1 MPLLDNLLAT
11 LTQRDPF
18 PPLVPEKVW
27 DKSLIAK
34 IDKLTAAPL
43 AKAGLHLLNDDI
55 HNCHIIAQEH
65 ENPDGNYWHAILH
78 RREPDYW
85 NSKYW
90 YKRVNDHPVIQEM
103 QKEEPGWNPFNFV
116 DQCEKLNT
124 TQVRLIQLQE
134 MTLLLNYTIEKY
146 VKNY

>member
-18 PPLVPEKVW
+18 PLLVPESVW
-27 DKSLIAK
+27 DNSLTAK

-43 AKAGLHLLNDDI
+43 IKAGLHLLNDDI

-65 ENPDGNYWHAILH
+65 ENSDGNYWHAILH

-90 YKRVNDHPVIQEM
+90 YRRVDNHPVIQQM
-103 QKEEPGWNPFNFV
+103 KNEEVGWDPFNFV
-116 DQCEKLNT
+116 DQCEKFNKA
-124 TQVRLIQLQE
+124 QERQIQLQE
-134 MTLLLNYTIEKY
+134 MTLLLNYTIKKY
-146 VKNY
+146 AKN

>member
-18 PPLVPEKVW
+18 PLLVPESVW
-27 DKSLIAK
+27 DNSLTAK
-34 IDKLTAAPL
+34 IDELTAAPL
-43 AKAGLHLLNDDI
+43 IKAGLHLLNDDI

-65 ENPDGNYWHAILH
+65 ENSDGNYWHAILH

-90 YKRVNDHPVIQEM
+90 YRRVDNHLVIQQM
-103 QKEEPGWNPFNFV
+103 KNEEVGWDPFNFV
-116 DQCEKLNT
+116 DQCEKFNKA
-124 TQVRLIQLQE
+124 QERQIQLQE
-134 MTLLLNYTIEKY
+134 MTLLLNYTIKKY
-146 VKNY
+146 AKN

>member
-18 PPLVPEKVW
+18 PLLVPESVW
-27 DKSLIAK
+27 DNSLTAK

-43 AKAGLHLLNDDI
+43 IKAGLHLLNDDI

-65 ENPDGNYWHAILH
+65 ENSDGNYWHAILH

-90 YKRVNDHPVIQEM
+90 YKRVGDHPVIHNM
-103 QKEEPGWNPFNFV
+103 QKEKPGWDPFNFV
-116 DQCEKLNT
+116 DQCEKFNT
-124 TQVRLIQLQE
+124 AQTRQIQLQE
-134 MTLLLNYTIEKY
+134 MTLLLNYTIKKY
-146 VKNY
+146 AKN

>member
-18 PPLVPEKVW
+18 PLLVPERLW
-27 DKSLIAK
+27 DNSLTAK

-55 HNCHIIAQEH
+55 HNCHNIAQEH

-90 YKRVNDHPVIQEM
+90 YKRVGNHPVIQQM
-103 QKEEPGWNPFNFV
+103 KNEEVGWDPFEFV
-116 DQCEKLNT
+116 DQCEKFNT
-124 TQVRLIQLQE
+124 AKERQLQFKE
-134 MTLLLNYTIEKY
+134 MKFLLKHTIEKY
-146 VKNY
+146 L

>member
-18 PPLVPEKVW
+18 PLLVPESVW
-27 DKSLIAK
+27 DNSLTAK

-43 AKAGLHLLNDDI
+43 IKAGLHLLNDDI

-65 ENPDGNYWHAILH
+65 ENSDSNYWHAILL

-90 YKRVNDHPVIQEM
+90 YRRVDNHPVIQQM
-103 QKEEPGWNPFNFV
+103 KNEEVGWDPFNFV
-116 DQCEKLNT
+116 DQCEKFYT
-124 TQVRLIQLQE
+124 AQTRKIQLQE
-134 MTLLLNYTIEKY
+134 MTLLLNYTIKKY
-146 VKNY
+146 AKN

>member
-18 PPLVPEKVW
+18 PLLVPEKVW
-27 DKSLIAK
+27 DESLTAK

-55 HNCHIIAQEH
+55 HNCHNIAQEH

-90 YKRVNDHPVIQEM
+90 YKRVGNHPVIQQM
-103 QKEEPGWNPFNFV
+103 KNEEVGWDPFEFV
-116 DQCEKLNT
+116 DQCEKFNT
-124 TQVRLIQLQE
+124 AKERQLQFKE
-134 MTLLLNYTIEKY
+134 MKFLLKHTIEKY
-146 VKNY
+146 L

>member
-18 PPLVPEKVW
+18 PLLVPESVW
-27 DKSLIAK
+27 DNGLTAK
-34 IDKLTAAPL
+34 IDELTAAPL
-43 AKAGLHLLNDDI
+43 IKAGLHLLNDDI

-65 ENPDGNYWHAILH
+65 ENSDGNYWHAILH

-90 YKRVNDHPVIQEM
+90 YKRVGDHPVIHNM
-103 QKEEPGWNPFNFV
+103 QKEKPGWDPFNFV
-116 DQCEKLNT
+116 DQCEKFNKA
-124 TQVRLIQLQE
+124 QERQIQLQE
-134 MTLLLNYTIEKY
+134 MTLLLNYTIKKY
-146 VKNY
+146 AKN

>member
-18 PPLVPEKVW
+18 PLLVPERVW
-27 DKSLIAK
+27 DNSLTAK
-34 IDKLTAAPL
+34 IDKLTSAPL
-43 AKAGLHLLNDDI
+43 AKAGLYLLNDDI

-90 YKRVNDHPVIQEM
+90 YKRVVNHPVIQQM
-103 QKEEPGWNPFNFV
+103 KKEEAGWDPFDFV
-116 DQCEKLNT
+116 DQCEKFNT
-124 TQVRLIQLQE
+124 AQERQIQLQE
-134 MTLLLNYTIEKY
+134 MTLLLNYTIKKY
-146 VKNY
+146 AKN

>member
-18 PPLVPEKVW
+18 PLLVPKSVW
-27 DKSLIAK
+27 DNSLTAK

-55 HNCHIIAQEH
+55 HNCHNIAQEH

-90 YKRVNDHPVIQEM
+90 YKRVGNHPVIQQM
-103 QKEEPGWNPFNFV
+103 KNEEVGWDPFEFV
-116 DQCEKLNT
+116 DQCEKFNT
-124 TQVRLIQLQE
+124 AKERQLQFKE
-134 MTLLLNYTIEKY
+134 MKFLLKHTIEKY
-146 VKNY
+146 L

>member
-18 PPLVPEKVW
+18 PLLVPESVW
-27 DKSLIAK
+27 DNSLTAK

-43 AKAGLHLLNDDI
+43 IKAGLHLLNDDI

-65 ENPDGNYWHAILH
+65 ENSDSNYWHAILH

-90 YKRVNDHPVIQEM
+90 YRRVDNHPVIQQM
-103 QKEEPGWNPFNFV
+103 KNEEVGWDPFNFV
-116 DQCEKLNT
+116 AQCEKFFT
-124 TQVRLIQLQE
+124 AQTRQIQLQE
-134 MTLLLNYTIEKY
+134 MTLLLNYTIKKY
-146 VKNY
+146 AKN

>member
-18 PPLVPEKVW
+18 PLLVPESVW
-27 DKSLIAK
+27 DNSLTAK
-34 IDKLTAAPL
+34 IDKLTAVPL
-43 AKAGLHLLNDDI
+43 IKAGLHLLNDDI
-55 HNCHIIAQEH
+55 NNCHIIAQEH

-90 YKRVNDHPVIQEM
+90 YKRVGNHPVIQQM
-103 QKEEPGWNPFNFV
+103 KNEEVGWDPFNFV
-116 DQCEKLNT
+116 DQCEKFNT
-124 TQVRLIQLQE
+124 AQTRQIQLQE
-134 MTLLLNYTIEKY
+134 MTLLLNYTIKKY
-146 VKNY
+146 AKN

>member
-18 PPLVPEKVW
+18 PLLVPESVW
-27 DKSLIAK
+27 DNSLTAK

-43 AKAGLHLLNDDI
+43 IKAGLHLLNDDI

-65 ENPDGNYWHAILH
+65 ENSDGNYWHAILH

-90 YKRVNDHPVIQEM
+90 YKRVADHPVIHNM
-103 QKEEPGWNPFNFV
+103 QKEKPGWDPFNFV
-116 DQCEKLNT
+116 DQCEKFNT
-124 TQVRLIQLQE
+124 AQTRQIQLQE
-134 MTLLLNYTIEKY
+134 MTLLLNYTIKKY
-146 VKNY
+146 AKN

>member
-11 LTQRDPF
+11 LTQRDPS
-18 PPLVPEKVW
+18 PPLVTEKVW

-65 ENPDGNYWHAILH
+65 ENPDSNYWHAILH

-90 YKRVNDHPVIQEM
+90 YKRVDNHPVIQQM
-103 QKEEPGWNPFNFV
+103 KNEEVGWDPFEFV
-116 DQCEKLNT
+116 DQCEKFNT
-124 TQVRLIQLQE
+124 AKERQLQFKE
-134 MTLLLNYTIEKY
+134 MKFLLKHTIDKY
-146 VKNY
+146 L

>member
-18 PPLVPEKVW
+18 PLLVPESVW
-27 DKSLIAK
+27 DNSLTAK
-34 IDKLTAAPL
+34 IDELTAAPL
-43 AKAGLHLLNDDI
+43 IKAGLHLLNDDI

-65 ENPDGNYWHAILH
+65 ENSDGNYWHAILH

-90 YKRVNDHPVIQEM
+90 YNRVGNHPVIQQM
-103 QKEEPGWNPFNFV
+103 KNEEVGWDPFDFV
-116 DQCEKLNT
+116 DQCERSDT
-124 TQVRLIQLQE
+124 ETERMIQFKE
-134 MTLLLNYTIEKY
+134 MKFLLNYTLEKY
-146 VKNY
+146 E

>member
-18 PPLVPEKVW
+18 PLLVPESVW
-27 DKSLIAK
+27 DNSLTAK

-43 AKAGLHLLNDDI
+43 IKAGLHLLNDDI

-65 ENPDGNYWHAILH
+65 ENSDGNYWHAILH

-90 YKRVNDHPVIQEM
+90 YRRVDNHPVIQQM
-103 QKEEPGWNPFNFV
+103 KNEEVGWDPFNFV
-116 DQCEKLNT
+116 DQCEKFNT
-124 TQVRLIQLQE
+124 AQTRKIQLQE
-134 MTLLLNYTIEKY
+134 MTLLLNYTIKKY
-146 VKNY
+146 AKN

>member
-18 PPLVPEKVW
+18 PLLVPESVW
-27 DKSLIAK
+27 DNSLTAK

-43 AKAGLHLLNDDI
+43 IKAGLHLLNDDI

-65 ENPDGNYWHAILH
+65 ENSDSNYWHAILH

-90 YKRVNDHPVIQEM
+90 YRRVDNHPVIQQM
-103 QKEEPGWNPFNFV
+103 KNEEVGWDPFNFV
-116 DQCEKLNT
+116 DQCEKFNT
-124 TQVRLIQLQE
+124 AQTRQIQLQE
-134 MTLLLNYTIEKY
+134 MTLLLNYTIKKY
-146 VKNY
+146 AKN

>member
-18 PPLVPEKVW
+18 PLLVPESVW
-27 DKSLIAK
+27 DNSLTAK

-43 AKAGLHLLNDDI
+43 IKAGLHLLNDDI

-65 ENPDGNYWHAILH
+65 ENSDGNYWHAILH

-90 YKRVNDHPVIQEM
+90 YKRVGDHPVIHDM
-103 QKEEPGWNPFNFV
+103 QKEEPGWEPFNFV
-116 DQCEKLNT
+116 DQCEKFNT
-124 TQVRLIQLQE
+124 EKERLIQLKE
-134 MTLLLNYTIEKY
+134 MTLLLYYTIKKY
-146 VKNY
+146 AKN

>member
-1 MPLLDNLLAT
+1 MPLLDNLLGT

-18 PPLVPEKVW
+18 PLLVPERVW
-27 DKSLIAK
+27 DNSLTAK

-43 AKAGLHLLNDDI
+43 AKSGLHLLNDDI

-90 YKRVNDHPVIQEM
+90 YKRVGDHPVIHDM
-103 QKEEPGWNPFNFV
+103 QKEEPGWDPFDFV
-116 DQCEKLNT
+116 DQCEKFNT
-124 TQVRLIQLQE
+124 TQERQIQLQE
-134 MTLLLNYTIEKY
+134 MTLLLNYIIKKY
-146 VKNY
+146 AKN

>member
-18 PPLVPEKVW
+18 PLLVPDSVW
-27 DKSLIAK
+27 DNSLTAK
-34 IDKLTAAPL
+34 IDELTAAPL
-43 AKAGLHLLNDDI
+43 IKAGLHLLNDDI

-65 ENPDGNYWHAILH
+65 ENSDSNYWHAILH

-90 YKRVNDHPVIQEM
+90 YKRVGDHPVIHDM
-103 QKEEPGWNPFNFV
+103 QKEEPGWDPFNFV
-116 DQCEKLNT
+116 DQCEKFNT
-124 TQVRLIQLQE
+124 ALERQIQLQE
-134 MTLLLNYTIEKY
+134 MTLLLNYTIKKY
-146 VKNY
+146 AKN

>member
-18 PPLVPEKVW
+18 PLLVPESVW
-27 DKSLIAK
+27 DNSLTAK

-43 AKAGLHLLNDDI
+43 IKAGLHLLNDDI

-65 ENPDGNYWHAILH
+65 ENSDGNYWHAILH

-90 YKRVNDHPVIQEM
+90 YKRVGDHPVIHNM
-103 QKEEPGWNPFNFV
+103 QKEKPGWDPFNFV
-116 DQCEKLNT
+116 DQCEKFNKA
-124 TQVRLIQLQE
+124 QERQIQLQE
-134 MTLLLNYTIEKY
+134 MTLLLNYTIKKY
-146 VKNY
+146 AKN

>member
-1 MPLLDNLLAT
+1 MPLLDNLIAI

-34 IDKLTAAPL
+34 IDTLSAAPL
-43 AKAGLHLLNDDI
+43 IKAGLHLLNDDI

-90 YKRVNDHPVIQEM
+90 YKRVGNHPVIQQM
-103 QKEEPGWNPFNFV
+103 KNEEVGWDPFEFV
-116 DQCEKLNT
+116 DQCEKFNT
-124 TQVRLIQLQE
+124 AKERQLQFKE
-134 MTLLLNYTIEKY
+134 MKFLLKHTIEKY
-146 VKNY
+146 L

>member
-18 PPLVPEKVW
+18 PPLVTEKVW

-55 HNCHIIAQEH
+55 
-65 ENPDGNYWHAILH
+65 
-78 RREPDYW
+78 
-85 NSKYW
+85 
-90 YKRVNDHPVIQEM
+90 
-103 QKEEPGWNPFNFV
+103 
-116 DQCEKLNT
+116 T
-124 TQVRLIQLQE
+124 
-134 MTLLLNYTIEKY
+134 
-146 VKNY
+146 